1 MTTMRR
7 DQPATDLVHLAPDE
21 LTDGPPWVVCPE
33 PQCHATAEVIDRYSL
48 RSTDGP
54 VWMVRTRCL
63 GKHIR
68 DWIDDT
74 G

>member
-7 DQPATDLVHLAPDE
+7 DQPATDLVHPAPDE

-33 PQCHATAEVIDRYSL
+33 PQCHATAEVIDRYPL
-48 RSTDGP
+48 RSPDGP

-63 GKHIR
+63 ERHIR
-68 DWIDDT
+68 DVIDDT
-74 G
+74 D